1 MSVKFKIGFT
11 IGAETLFGLMSKML
25 PIEDLSV
32 EELAPKSRVE
42 TTPKFVEAPWTKRK
56 VRLKPKRRSDGPNL
70 KEGIN
75 GIIMLALTERPQR
88 ATDLAPLLRQA
99 GFSPNSVSSRLQ
111 ALERF
116 KIVTRNDEGIWRVA
130 SV

>member
-25 PIEDLSV
+25 PIEDLRV
-32 EELAPKSRVE
+32 EEVMPES

-111 ALERF
+111 ALEKF